1 MEENEIKTQIK
12 MEENEIREEFLR
24 MLLSGVLGE
33 NYASFN
39 SEE

>member
-24 MLLSGVLGE
+24 MLLSGELWK
-33 NYASFN
+33 NYASFY

>member
-1 MEENEIKTQIK
+1 

-24 MLLSGVLGE
+24 MLLSGELEE
-33 NYASFN
+33 NYASSN

>member
-24 MLLSGVLGE
+24 MLLSGELGE